1 MVHRVSA
8 VAVLVAALAACGG
21 TTGTSTTA
29 SPKGTPT
36 ATPTPSGPTGPP
48 AAQGAVVG
56 DAGLT
61 GALTFSSVECS
72 APALTG
78 SSIITFANPPD
89 KNISIRM
96 VVAAGSVQLRVDSGS
111 GSTYRERDFMGT
123 GVTAFDAAN
132 AATINSP
139 LTETTAPGSATSGIG
154 ALTSINGS
162 IDCMHQTPGSA
173 TITFSG
179 GAANVVSGGLT
190 SVRAICLNAATGD
203 VVQIFGI
210 GQAGTTQQSVAL
222 FVFANGFNLFLT
234 PSTGAGLY
242 YAGQPG
248 GTETLTGTGTHV
260 DAVGLYKPTT
270 GTSTAT
276 VHVTGDATCGSSTA
290 P

>member
-1 MVHRVSA
+1 MVGRVSSL
-8 VAVLVAALAACGG
+8 AVLVLAIAACGG
-21 TTGTSTTA
+21 TATTSPAASATA
-29 SPKGTPT
+29 S
-36 ATPTPSGPTGPP
+36 PTPSGPTGPP
-48 AAQGAVVG
+48 AAHGTVAG
-56 DAGLT
+56 DAALA

-72 APALTG
+72 APGLAGG
-78 SSIITFANPPD
+78 SIVSFASPPD
-89 KNISIRM
+89 NKISIRM
-96 VVAAGSVQLRVDSGS
+96 VVAAGSIQLRVDSGS
-111 GSTYRERDFMGT
+111 GSTYRERDFSGT

-132 AATINSP
+132 GATIDSP
-139 LTETTAPGSATSGIG
+139 LTETTAPGSATTGIG

-173 TITFSG
+173 TITLSG
-179 GAANVVSGGLT
+179 GDADVVSGGLT
-190 SVRAICLNAATGD
+190 SVRVICLNMATGN

-210 GQAGTTQQSVAL
+210 GQTGTARDSVSL
-222 FVFANGFNLFLT
+222 FVFLNGFNLFFT